1 MFSYL
6 FRSSIISLNRFVY
19 QSKIWYV
26 CSAQNQKS
34 AHIFEII
41 NDKKNVLKQKIM
53 IIINKSFVL
62 ERSRIIFFSFFLLS
76 MRSYILG
83 HHSLFSICGFLIFQ
97 KKDKYVFWKFKQMT
111 IFEVLV
117 FHKTVVVMQIVY
129 HLLEDWA
136 WGISFELRHP
146 YSGNRD
152 NCHAHVHF
160 NAIFFYFYPFFRTGL

>member
-34 AHIFEII
+34 AHIWD
-41 NDKKNVLKQKIM
+41 NKWQKKCFKTKIM

-62 ERSRIIFFSFFLLS
+62 ERSRIIFFFSVSS

-97 KKDKYVFWKFKQMT
+97 RKTNMFFGNSNKWQFLKYWFF
-111 IFEVLV
+111 I
-117 FHKTVVVMQIVY
+117 KTVVVMQIVY
-129 HLLEDWA
+129 HLLKDWA
-136 WGISFELRHP
+136 WHLFWVKAPL
-146 YSGNRD
+146 
-152 NCHAHVHF
+152 F
-160 NAIFFYFYPFFRTGL
+160 W